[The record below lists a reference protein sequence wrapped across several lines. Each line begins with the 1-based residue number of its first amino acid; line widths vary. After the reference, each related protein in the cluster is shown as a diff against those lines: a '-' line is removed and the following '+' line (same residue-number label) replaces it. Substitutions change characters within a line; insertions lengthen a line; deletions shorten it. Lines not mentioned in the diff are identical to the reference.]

1 MCAVMQK
8 IRQKQQKQR
17 KQIQRKQQPQ
27 EQIQQKKQRNWN
39 QVIFA
44 GLVIAALLCRIVGK
58 VSPRYLFWGILRTL
72 IYIGLYIGWGISI
85 HKRVVQKAAKNTLIF
100 ISGLMIFWFIVRSIK
115 YFFAMDVNVER
126 YLWYSY
132 YLPMLF
138 IPQAA
143 VQTAV
148 LLGQPEEYILP
159 KWLKFLYVPTTLCF
173 LLVLSNDFHQCV
185 FSFAAGE
192 VWTDKG
198 YRYAWGYY
206 TVLLWEVVCAVVAFA
221 LMVYKCR
228 LSQRKKY
235 LPVIGIGISILYAI
249 IYASGAEWMQVIGG
263 DITAAL
269 CRMFV
274 CIFESC
280 IYCGLI
286 QTNTGYEELFEVCTM
301 GAQITDRNYR
311 VWYTSANAMELS
323 EAVMREAEKG
333 DVVVDKKTL
342 IQNRPIQGGHILWQE
357 DIEYIIM
364 LLERMEENRKTIE
377 ESNCL
382 EQENYQT
389 KAKINMLREKNRLYD
404 KLQTQTAGQIGL
416 LNELLSRYEV
426 EEDLVK
432 SRRLLAKI
440 SVIGTYIKRY
450 GNLIFIGERAEIS
463 DVAELGA
470 CLEESFSSLK
480 LMGIE
485 CALTAPA
492 GERIYVQDAVRI
504 YSFFESIVEA
514 CVDSIQFMWVKIR
527 PCGEELIV
535 CMEVESEAN
544 LSSFF
549 DKAEKGECEDG
560 VWKFTFTVKKAGEK

>member
-1 MCAVMQK
+1 MSAVMQK
-8 IRQKQQKQR
+8 VRQKQQKQR
-17 KQIQRKQQPQ
+17 KQKQQKQRKQKQQKQRKQQPQ

-39 QVIFA
+39 QVIFV

-159 KWLKFLYVPTTLCF
+159 KWLKLLYVPTTLCF

-198 YRYAWGYY
+198 YSYAWGYY
-206 TVLLWEVVCAVVAFA
+206 TVLLWEVVCAVAAFA

-269 CRMFV
+269 CLMFV

-301 GAQITDRNYR
+301 GAQITDRNYCVR
-311 VWYTSANAMELS
+311 YTSANAMELS

-333 DVVVDKKTL
+333 GVVVDKKTL
-342 IQNRPIQGGHILWQE
+342 IQTDRFRADIFYGRKILN
-357 DIEYIIM
+357 I
-364 LLERMEENRKTIE
+364 LLCFLKEW
-377 ESNCL
+377 
-382 EQENYQT
+382 
-389 KAKINMLREKNRLYD
+389 
-404 KLQTQTAGQIGL
+404 
-416 LNELLSRYEV
+416 
-426 EEDLVK
+426 
-432 SRRLLAKI
+432 
-440 SVIGTYIKRY
+440 KRT
-450 GNLIFIGERAEIS
+450 G
-463 DVAELGA
+463 
-470 CLEESFSSLK
+470 K
-480 LMGIE
+480 
-485 CALTAPA
+485 
-492 GERIYVQDAVRI
+492 Q
-504 YSFFESIVEA
+504 
-514 CVDSIQFMWVKIR
+514 
-527 PCGEELIV
+527 
-535 CMEVESEAN
+535 
-544 LSSFF
+544 
-549 DKAEKGECEDG
+549 
-560 VWKFTFTVKKAGEK
+560 